1 MKASYINLGKTATK
15 ALLITQDIGSF
26 IVSLLLAGKQV
37 TERRYF
43 RGIHKFGIF
52 HLTVRGPDYKD
63 HLPPAKNNLFPIT
76 LFSPVSFFTDST
88 PISCQDAFLT
98 SVHSS
103 GKHTRYENSLGQQTL
118 DS

>member
-63 HLPPAKNNLFPIT
+63 RSKSKIQV
-76 LFSPVSFFTDST
+76 FSPLVCAPPSHHTAHQKDDGE
-88 PISCQDAFLT
+88 DAGLPLFKNVPPRRVGPM
-98 SVHSS
+98 SHS
-103 GKHTRYENSLGQQTL
+103 HLY
-118 DS
+118 